1 MDSEIIIKPHISK
14 NSDDTGYKTGSF
26 DVSFEDK
33 TAIGVTYDEA
43 LGLLSAIMM
52 PIERPCLFWL
62 KTSEQQ
68 KAWDDNY
75 NKITKK

>member
-1 MDSEIIIKPHISK
+1 MNSEIIIKPHIDNDGS
-14 NSDDTGYKTGSF
+14 GRKTGAF
-26 DVSFEDK
+26 DVSFENK
-33 TAIGVTYDEA
+33 TAVGVTYDEA

-52 PIERPCLFWL
+52 PVDRPCLFWL

-68 KAWDDNY
+68 KAWDNQY